1 MGKQNP
7 DAEDEYT
14 ADPQEEYPGQNL
26 YVNAAKL
33 LQNMGITDQP
43 VTPQSMYEGTFPD
56 EADREEDASNEE
68 DPGREDLN
76 RESLNTEFA
85 NTESSN
91 REDSEEEFA
100 EDAYPEELYPRAR
113 TYNLDEEEMHRYT
126 DDPRMLA
133 LSDEE
138 FMNEFQGMGAG
149 AMWAGSSRQE
159 VDLSRLTEAEK
170 IAWRIIHN
178 GDDPD
183 DYRALCEMANMLEE
197 YEEADEGEELD
208 RVIMQAAAVL
218 GVNLMAL

>member
-1 MGKQNP
+1 MVKLSP
-7 DAEDEYT
+7 DFDEDDSPDE
-14 ADPQEEYPGQNL
+14 QKEYP
-26 YVNAAKL
+26 
-33 LQNMGITDQP
+33 TD
-43 VTPQSMYEGTFPD
+43 T
-56 EADREEDASNEE
+56 
-68 DPGREDLN
+68 
-76 RESLNTEFA
+76 LNTNFL

-91 REDSEEEFA
+91 REDSAEDPAESDPEEEFA
-100 EDAYPEELYPRAR
+100 EDAYPEEMYPRAR
-113 TYNLDEEEMHRYT
+113 TYNLDEEEMRRYT

-149 AMWAGSSRQE
+149 AMWAGSGRPD

-197 YEEADEGEELD
+197 YEEAEEGEELD